1 MAESVNGADDGS
13 DEGAAEGTGR
23 VFGIDLGTTY
33 SAIAYIDET
42 GRPTVCRNDNNSEI
56 TPSVVQF
63 ETPTNVVV
71 GESAKQ
77 SAFIDADSVVSLIKR
92 QMGEDREY
100 EFHGEVHTPES
111 ISALILRRL
120 AADAARYTN
129 GPVERVVISVPAYFG
144 ARQKEATNKAGLI
157 AGLDVVGILPEPV
170 AAAVYYDLIRGG
182 ADKTVLVY
190 DLGGGTFDTTVIRVG
205 PSEITVVCTDGDT
218 NLGGADWDARLRDHL
233 LVAFVT
239 KAAPTE
245 SPDDDPEFLQEV
257 ANKAEEVKKQLSQ
270 QESRPVQLRFAGAA
284 ARIEITRAEFEMM
297 TADLLDR
304 TIEIVRRTLDTL
316 EQRSPGATIDE
327 VLLVGGA
334 TRMPMVAA
342 RLAKEYGWEPRL
354 HDPELAVAKGAAIF
368 ALSRVV
374 YKMQQEAKEG
384 AGSAAEAEREAAKIV
399 TEVARQYGMS
409 EQMVRQLSGKKTQ
422 SVLPKAFGVRM
433 QDSTNPD
440 RDFVKHLAFANDPLP
455 TGDRTF
461 TAQTI
466 RHDQTE
472 VLIELYEQAGTVLS
486 EELAANN
493 PINDGSGR
501 ITGIP
506 PQPAGQFAKIDIVM
520 SIDEDGLLEL
530 RATERSTGNALV
542 IKVAVGLSMERLGL
556 AIDAVSK
563 ISVSS

>member
-1 MAESVNGADDGS
+1 MAAPVNGSAD
-13 DEGAAEGTGR
+13 GTGR

-120 AADAARYTN
+120 ATDAAHYTN
-129 GPVERVVISVPAYFG
+129 GPVERVVITVPAYFG
-144 ARQKEATNKAGLI
+144 ARQKEATHKAGLI

-170 AAAVYYDLIRGG
+170 AAAVHYDLTRDGT
-182 ADKTVLVY
+182 DKTVLVY
-190 DLGGGTFDTTVIRVG
+190 DLGGGTFDTSVIRVG
-205 PSEITVVCTDGDT
+205 ASEITVVCTDGDT
-218 NLGGADWDARLRDHL
+218 NLGGADWDARLRDEL
-233 LVAFVT
+233 LQAFVAE
-239 KAAPTE
+239 AAPAQVDPTQ
-245 SPDDDPEFLQEV
+245 SPEDDPEFLQEV
-257 ANKAEEVKKQLSQ
+257 ANKAEELKKHLSR

-284 ARIEITRAEFEMM
+284 ARIEVTRTEFETM
-297 TADLLDR
+297 TEDLLDR
-304 TIEIVRRTLDTL
+304 TIEIVRRTLDAL
-316 EQRSPGATIDE
+316 EQRSPAATIDE
-327 VLLVGGA
+327 VLLVGGS
-334 TRMPMVAA
+334 TRMPMVAT
-342 RLAKEYGWEPRL
+342 RLAKEFGWEPKL

-374 YKMQQEAKEG
+374 YRMQQEAKQ
-384 AGSAAEAEREAAKIV
+384 SADSADAAEREAAKVV

-409 EQMVRQLSGKKTQ
+409 EQMVEQLSGKKTQ
-422 SVLPKAFGVRM
+422 SVLPKAFGVRL
-433 QDSTNPD
+433 TD
-440 RDFVKHLAFANDPLP
+440 RETHRDYVKHLAFANDPLP
-455 TGDRTF
+455 TGDRMLT
-461 TAQTI
+461 TEAI
-466 RHDQTE
+466 RHDQTT
-472 VLIELYEQAGTVLS
+472 VLFELYEQAGTVVS
-486 EELAANN
+486 EELSANS
-493 PINDGSGR
+493 PLDDGSGR

-506 PQPAGQFAKIDIVM
+506 PQPVGEYAKVDVVM
-520 SIDEDGLLEL
+520 SIDSDGLLRL
-530 RATERSTGNALV
+530 HATERSTGNDLV
-542 IKVAVGLSMERLGL
+542 IKVAIGLSGERLGL

-563 ISVSS
+563 ISISS

>member
-1 MAESVNGADDGS
+1 MAEGA
-13 DEGAAEGTGR
+13 EGAGR

-42 GRPTVCRNDNNSEI
+42 GRPTVCRNDTNAEI

-71 GESAKQ
+71 GEAAKQ

-100 EFHGEVHTPES
+100 EFHGQVHTPES

-120 AADAARYTN
+120 ATDAANYTN
-129 GPVERVVISVPAYFG
+129 GPVERVVITVPAYFG
-144 ARQKEATNKAGLI
+144 TRQKEATNKAGLI

-170 AAAVYYDLIRGG
+170 AAAVHYDLTRGD

-205 PSEITVVCTDGDT
+205 ASEITVVCTDGDT

-233 LVAFVT
+233 LERFVAE
-239 KAAPTE
+239 A
-245 SPDDDPEFLQEV
+245 SPVEPPEDDAEFLQEI
-257 ANKAEEVKKQLSQ
+257 ANKAEEVKKQLSL
-270 QESRPVQLRFAGAA
+270 QESRPVQVRFAGAA
-284 ARIEITRAEFEMM
+284 ARIEVTRTDFDMM

-316 EQRSPGATIDE
+316 QERSPGTTIDE

-342 RLAKEYGWEPRL
+342 RLAKEFGWDPKL

-374 YKMQQEAKEG
+374 YTMQQEAKES
-384 AGSAAEAEREAAKIV
+384 AGNAAEAERAAAQVV
-399 TEVARQYGMS
+399 TDVARQYGMS
-409 EQMVRQLSGKKTQ
+409 EQMVKRLSDKKTQ
-422 SVLPKAFGVRM
+422 NVLPKAFGVRL
-433 QDSTNPD
+433 QDYHNPD
-440 RDFVKHLAFANDPLP
+440 RLYVQHLAFANDPLP
-455 TGDRTF
+455 TGDRTLDV
-461 TAQTI
+461 QTV
-466 RHDQTE
+466 HHAQTE
-472 VLIELYEQAGTVLS
+472 VLIALYEQAGTVVS
-486 EELAANN
+486 EELSANN
-493 PINDGSGR
+493 PLINGSGR

-506 PQPAGQFAKIDIVM
+506 PQPVGQFAKIDIVM
-520 SIDEDGLLEL
+520 SINEDGLLQL
-530 RATERSTGNALV
+530 RATERSTGHDLV
-542 IKVAVGLSMERLGL
+542 IKVNIGLSAEQLGQ

>member
-1 MAESVNGADDGS
+1 MADGAD
-13 DEGAAEGTGR
+13 GAGR

-42 GRPTVCRNDNNSEI
+42 GRPTVCRNDNNAET

-92 QMGEDREY
+92 QMGESREY

-120 AADAARYTN
+120 ATDAAHYTN
-129 GPVERVVISVPAYFG
+129 GPVEQVVITVPAYFG

-170 AAAVYYDLIRGG
+170 AAAVHYDLTRGG
-182 ADKTVLVY
+182 TDKTVLVY

-205 PSEITVVCTDGDT
+205 ESEITVVCTDGDT

-233 LVAFVT
+233 LERFVAQSS
-239 KAAPTE
+239 PTE
-245 SPDDDPEFLQEV
+245 SPEDDAEFLQEV
-257 ANKAEEVKKQLSQ
+257 ANKAEEVKKQLSL

-284 ARIEITRAEFEMM
+284 ARIEVTRAEFETM

-304 TIEIVRRTLDTL
+304 TIEIVRRMLDTL
-316 EQRSPGATIDE
+316 QERSPGATIDE

-342 RLAKEYGWEPRL
+342 RLVKEFGWDPKL

-374 YKMQQEAKEG
+374 YTMQQEAKENT
-384 AGSAAEAEREAAKIV
+384 GSDAEAERAAAKVV

-409 EQMVRQLSGKKTQ
+409 EQMVQQLSDKKTQ
-422 SVLPKAFGVRM
+422 GVLPKAFGVRL
-433 QDSTNPD
+433 QEYDNPD
-440 RDFVKHLAFANDPLP
+440 RLYVQHLAFANDPLP
-455 TGDRTF
+455 TGERTL
-461 TAQTI
+461 TVQTVHH
-466 RHDQTE
+466 RQSE
-472 VLIELYEQAGTVLS
+472 VLIALYEQAGTVVS
-486 EELAANN
+486 EELSANN
-493 PINDGSGR
+493 PLNDGSGR

-506 PQPAGQFAKIDIVM
+506 PQPVGQFAKIDVVM
-520 SIDEDGLLEL
+520 SIDEDGLLQL
-530 RATERSTGNALV
+530 RATERSTGNDLV
-542 IKVAVGLSMERLGL
+542 IKVAIGLSTEQLGQ

>member
-1 MAESVNGADDGS
+1 M
-13 DEGAAEGTGR
+13 AEGTGR

-120 AADAARYTN
+120 AADAAQYTN
-129 GPVERVVISVPAYFG
+129 GPVEQVVISVPAYFG

-170 AAAVYYDLIRGG
+170 AAAVHYDLTRD
-182 ADKTVLVY
+182 ATDKTVLVY

-233 LVAFVT
+233 LQAFVT
-239 KAAPTE
+239 QAAPAE
-245 SPDDDPEFLQEV
+245 SPEDDAEFLQEV
-257 ANKAEEVKKQLSQ
+257 ANKAEELKKHLSA

-284 ARIEITRAEFEMM
+284 ARIDITRAEFETM

-304 TIEIVRRTLDTL
+304 TVEIVRRTLDTL
-316 EQRSPGATIDE
+316 AQRAPGATIDD
-327 VLLVGGA
+327 VLLVGGS

-342 RLAKEYGWEPRL
+342 RLAGEFGWEPKL

-374 YKMQQEAKEG
+374 YRMQQEAMES
-384 AGSAAEAEREAAKIV
+384 AGSDAEAQREAAKVV

-409 EQMVRQLSGKKTQ
+409 EQMVSQLSGKKTQ
-422 SVLPKAFGVRM
+422 SVLPKAFGVRLLES
-433 QDSTNPD
+433 DNPA
-440 RDFVKHLAFANDPLP
+440 REYVKHLAFANDPLP
-455 TGDRTF
+455 TGERTF
-461 TAQTI
+461 VAKTI

-493 PINDGSGR
+493 PITEGSGL
-501 ITGIP
+501 ITGVP
-506 PQPAGQFAKIDIVM
+506 RQPVGQFASIDIVM
-520 SIDEDGLLEL
+520 SIDEDGLLQL
-530 RATERSTGNALV
+530 RATERSTGNDLV
-542 IKVAVGLSMERLGL
+542 IKVAVGLSAERLGI

-563 ISVSS
+563 ISISS

>member
-1 MAESVNGADDGS
+1 MADSANGAS
-13 DEGAAEGTGR
+13 R

-42 GRPTVCRNDNNSEI
+42 GRPTVCRNDNNAEI

-120 AADAARYTN
+120 ATDAANYTS
-129 GPVERVVISVPAYFG
+129 GPVDQVVISVPAYFG

-170 AAAVYYDLIRGG
+170 AAAVHYDLTKGG

-190 DLGGGTFDTTVIRVG
+190 DLGGGTFDTTVIHVG
-205 PSEITVVCTDGDT
+205 ASEITVVCTDGDT

-233 LVAFVT
+233 LERFVDQ
-239 KAAPTE
+239 AAPPE
-245 SPDDDPEFLQEV
+245 APEEDAEFLQEV
-257 ANKAEEVKKQLSQ
+257 ANKAEEVKKQLSV

-284 ARIEITRAEFEMM
+284 ARIEVTRAEFETM

-304 TIEIVRRTLDTL
+304 TIEIVRRTLDAL

-327 VLLVGGA
+327 VLLVGGS
-334 TRMPMVAA
+334 TRMPMVSA
-342 RLAKEYGWEPRL
+342 RLVKEFGWDPKL

-374 YKMQQEAKEG
+374 YRMQQEAKES
-384 AGSAAEAEREAAKIV
+384 AGSDAEAQRAAAKVI
-399 TEVARQYGMS
+399 TDVAHQYGLA
-409 EQMVRQLSGKKTQ
+409 EATVQQLSAKKTR
-422 SVLPKAFGVRM
+422 SVLPKAFGVGM
-433 QDSTNPD
+433 HDPD
-440 RDFVKHLAFANDPLP
+440 TGRDWVKHLAFANDPLP
-455 TGDRTF
+455 TGDRTV
-461 TAQTI
+461 AAKTI
-466 RHDQTE
+466 RHDQTA
-472 VLIELYEQAGTVLS
+472 VLIQLYEQAGTVVS
-486 EELAANN
+486 EERSANN
-493 PINDGSGR
+493 PIDDGRGT

-506 PQPAGQFAKIDIVM
+506 PQPVGQFASLDIVM
-520 SIDEDGLLEL
+520 SIDEDGLLQL
-530 RATERSTGNALV
+530 RATERSTGNDV
-542 IKVAVGLSMERLGL
+542 FIKVTVGLSTEQLED
-556 AIDAVSK
+556 AISAVSK
-563 ISVSS
+563 ISISS

>member
-1 MAESVNGADDGS
+1 MAAPVNGPVDGS
-13 DEGAAEGTGR
+13 ANGTGR

-120 AADAARYTN
+120 ATDAAHYTN
-129 GPVERVVISVPAYFG
+129 SPVERVVITVPAYFG

-170 AAAVYYDLIRGG
+170 AAAVHYDLTRDRT
-182 ADKTVLVY
+182 DKTVLVY
-190 DLGGGTFDTTVIRVG
+190 DLGGGTFDTSVIRVG
-205 PSEITVVCTDGDT
+205 ASEITVVCTDGDT

-233 LVAFVT
+233 LAAFVAE
-239 KAAPTE
+239 AAPAE
-245 SPDDDPEFLQEV
+245 SPDDDPKFLQEV
-257 ANKAEEVKKQLSQ
+257 ANKAEELKKHLSH

-284 ARIEITRAEFEMM
+284 ARTEVTRAEFETM
-297 TADLLDR
+297 TEDLLDR
-304 TIEIVRRTLDTL
+304 TIEIVRRTLDAL
-316 EQRSPGATIDE
+316 EQRSPAATIDE
-327 VLLVGGA
+327 VLLVGGS
-334 TRMPMVAA
+334 TRMPMVAT
-342 RLAKEYGWEPRL
+342 RLAKEFGWEPKL
-354 HDPELAVAKGAAIF
+354 HDPELAVAKGAAVF

-374 YKMQQEAKEG
+374 YRMQQEAKQS
-384 AGSAAEAEREAAKIV
+384 AGSTDAAEREAAKVV

-409 EQMVRQLSGKKTQ
+409 EQMVEQLSGKKTQ
-422 SVLPKAFGVRM
+422 SVLPKAFGVRL
-433 QDSTNPD
+433 TD
-440 RDFVKHLAFANDPLP
+440 RETHRDYVKHLAFANDPLP
-455 TGDRTF
+455 TGDRLLATE
-461 TAQTI
+461 TI
-466 RHDQTE
+466 RHDQTT
-472 VLIELYEQAGTVLS
+472 VLFELYEHAGTVVS
-486 EELAANN
+486 EELPANS
-493 PINDGSGR
+493 PLDDGSGR

-506 PQPAGQFAKIDIVM
+506 PQPVGEYAKVDVVM
-520 SIDEDGLLEL
+520 SIHEDGLLRL
-530 RATERSTGNALV
+530 HATEWALPHLSDPVGGVGSRLRSG
-542 IKVAVGLSMERLGL
+542 EP
-556 AIDAVSK
+556 
-563 ISVSS
+563 

>member
-1 MAESVNGADDGS
+1 MADGANGA
-13 DEGAAEGTGR
+13 GR

-42 GRPTVCRNDNNSEI
+42 GRPTVCRNDTNAEI

-120 AADAARYTN
+120 ATDAAHYTN
-129 GPVERVVISVPAYFG
+129 APVERAVITVPAYFG

-170 AAAVYYDLIRGG
+170 AAAVHYDLTRGG
-182 ADKTVLVY
+182 VDKTVLVY

-205 PSEITVVCTDGDT
+205 ASEITVVCTDGDT

-233 LVAFVT
+233 LERFVAE
-239 KAAPTE
+239 ASPAE
-245 SPDDDPEFLQEV
+245 SPDDDAEFLQEV
-257 ANKAEEVKKQLSQ
+257 ANKAEEVKKQLSL

-284 ARIEITRAEFEMM
+284 ARIEVTRAEFDMM
-297 TADLLDR
+297 TVDLLDR
-304 TIEIVRRTLDTL
+304 TIEIVRRMLDTL
-316 EQRSPGATIDE
+316 QERSPGATIDE
-327 VLLVGGA
+327 VLLVGGS

-342 RLAKEYGWEPRL
+342 RLAKEFGWDPRL

-374 YKMQQEAKEG
+374 YTMQQEAKES
-384 AGSAAEAEREAAKIV
+384 AGSDAEAERAAAKVV
-399 TEVARQYGMS
+399 TEVAHQYGMS
-409 EQMVRQLSGKKTQ
+409 ELMVKQLSEKKTQ
-422 SVLPKAFGVRM
+422 GVLPKAFGVRL
-433 QDSTNPD
+433 QDFNNPD
-440 RDFVKHLAFANDPLP
+440 RHYIRHLAFVNDPLP
-455 TGDRTF
+455 TGDRTLAVQAVHH
-461 TAQTI
+461 TQSV
-466 RHDQTE
+466 
-472 VLIELYEQAGTVLS
+472 VLIELYEQAGTVVS
-486 EELAANN
+486 EELSANN
-493 PINDGSGR
+493 PLTNGSGR

-506 PQPAGQFAKIDIVM
+506 PQPFGKLAKVDIVM
-520 SIDEDGLLEL
+520 SIDEDGLLQL
-530 RATERSTGNALV
+530 RATERSTGNDLV
-542 IKVAVGLSMERLGL
+542 IKVTVGLSTEQLGQ

>member
-1 MAESVNGADDGS
+1 MADSADGA
-13 DEGAAEGTGR
+13 GR

-42 GRPTVCRNDNNSEI
+42 GRPTVCRNDNNAEI
-56 TPSVVQF
+56 MPSVVQF

-77 SAFIDADSVVSLIKR
+77 SAFIDAGSVVSLIKR

-120 AADAARYTN
+120 AADAASYTN
-129 GPVERVVISVPAYFG
+129 GPVEQVVISVPAYFG
-144 ARQKEATNKAGLI
+144 ARQKEATKKAGLI

-170 AAAVYYDLIRGG
+170 AAAVHYDLTSGG
-182 ADKTVLVY
+182 AEKTVLVY

-205 PSEITVVCTDGDT
+205 ASEITVVCTDGDT

-233 LVAFVT
+233 LVSFVAQ
-239 KAAPTE
+239 AAPAE
-245 SPDDDPEFLQEV
+245 SPQDDAEFLQEV
-257 ANKAEEVKKQLSQ
+257 ANKAEEVKKQLSL

-284 ARIEITRAEFEMM
+284 ARIEVTRTEFETM

-304 TIEIVRRTLDTL
+304 TVEIVRRTLDTL
-316 EQRSPGATIDE
+316 TERAPDATIDE
-327 VLLVGGA
+327 VLLVGGS

-342 RLAKEYGWEPRL
+342 RLAKEFGWDPKL
-354 HDPELAVAKGAAIF
+354 HEPELAVAKGAAIF
-368 ALSRVV
+368 GLSRVV
-374 YKMQQEAKEG
+374 YQMQQEAKEK
-384 AGSAAEAEREAAKIV
+384 AGSAAEAQREAAKVV
-399 TEVARQYGMS
+399 TDVARQYGMS
-409 EQMVRQLSGKKTQ
+409 EETVKQLTDKKTQ
-422 SVLPKAFGVRM
+422 SVLPKAFGVRLE
-433 QDSTNPD
+433 DTDHPG
-440 RDFVKHLAFANDPLP
+440 RDYIKHLAFANDPLP

-461 TAQTI
+461 TAYTVRHTQT
-466 RHDQTE
+466 T
-472 VLIELYEQAGTVLS
+472 VLIELYEQAGTVVS
-486 EELAANN
+486 EELSANN
-493 PINDGSGR
+493 PLDDGSGK

-506 PQPAGQFAKIDIVM
+506 PQPVGGSAKIDIVM
-520 SIDEDGLLEL
+520 SIDEDGLLQL
-530 RATERSTGNALV
+530 RATERSTGNDLV
-542 IKVAVGLSMERLGL
+542 IKVAVGLSAEQLGL

>member
-1 MAESVNGADDGS
+1 MAAPVNGPVDGS
-13 DEGAAEGTGR
+13 ANGTGR

-120 AADAARYTN
+120 ATDAAHYTN
-129 GPVERVVISVPAYFG
+129 SPVERVVITVPAYFG

-157 AGLDVVGILPEPV
+157 TGLDVVGILPEPV
-170 AAAVYYDLIRGG
+170 AAAVHYDLTRDRT
-182 ADKTVLVY
+182 DKTVLVY
-190 DLGGGTFDTTVIRVG
+190 DLGGGTFDTSVIRVG
-205 PSEITVVCTDGDT
+205 ASEITVVCTDGDT

-233 LVAFVT
+233 LAAFVAE
-239 KAAPTE
+239 AAPAE

-257 ANKAEEVKKQLSQ
+257 ANKAEELKKHLSH

-284 ARIEITRAEFEMM
+284 ARTEVTRAEFETM
-297 TADLLDR
+297 TEDLLDR
-304 TIEIVRRTLDTL
+304 TIEIVRRTLDAL
-316 EQRSPGATIDE
+316 EQRSPAATIDE
-327 VLLVGGA
+327 VLLVGGS
-334 TRMPMVAA
+334 TRMPMVAT
-342 RLAKEYGWEPRL
+342 RLAKEFGWEPKL
-354 HDPELAVAKGAAIF
+354 HDPELAVAKGAAVF

-374 YKMQQEAKEG
+374 YRMQQEAKQS
-384 AGSAAEAEREAAKIV
+384 AGSTDAAEREAAKVV

-409 EQMVRQLSGKKTQ
+409 EQMVEQLSGKKTQ
-422 SVLPKAFGVRM
+422 SVLPKAFGVRL
-433 QDSTNPD
+433 TD
-440 RDFVKHLAFANDPLP
+440 RETHRDYVKHLAFANDPLP
-455 TGDRTF
+455 TGDRLLT
-461 TAQTI
+461 TETI
-466 RHDQTE
+466 RHDQTT
-472 VLIELYEQAGTVLS
+472 VLFELYEHAGTVVS
-486 EELAANN
+486 EELPANS
-493 PINDGSGR
+493 PLDDGSGR

-506 PQPAGQFAKIDIVM
+506 PQPVGEYAKVDVVM
-520 SIDEDGLLEL
+520 SIHEDGLLRL
-530 RATERSTGNALV
+530 HATEWALPHLSDPVGGVGSRLRSG
-542 IKVAVGLSMERLGL
+542 EP
-556 AIDAVSK
+556 
-563 ISVSS
+563 

>member
-1 MAESVNGADDGS
+1 MADGANGA
-13 DEGAAEGTGR
+13 GR

-42 GRPTVCRNDNNSEI
+42 GRPTVCRNDTNAEI

-120 AADAARYTN
+120 ATDAAHYTN
-129 GPVERVVISVPAYFG
+129 GPVERAVITVPAYFG
-144 ARQKEATNKAGLI
+144 ARQKEATSKAGLI

-170 AAAVYYDLIRGG
+170 AAAVHYDLARGG
-182 ADKTVLVY
+182 VDKTVLVY

-205 PSEITVVCTDGDT
+205 ASEITVVCTDGDT

-233 LVAFVT
+233 LERFVAE
-239 KAAPTE
+239 ASPAE
-245 SPDDDPEFLQEV
+245 SPDDDAEFLQEV
-257 ANKAEEVKKQLSQ
+257 ANKAEEVKKQLSL

-284 ARIEITRAEFEMM
+284 ARIEVTRAEFEMM
-297 TADLLDR
+297 TVDLLDR
-304 TIEIVRRTLDTL
+304 TIEIVRRMLDTL
-316 EQRSPGATIDE
+316 QERSPGATIDE
-327 VLLVGGA
+327 VLLVGGS

-342 RLAKEYGWEPRL
+342 RLAKEFGWDPRL

-374 YKMQQEAKEG
+374 YTMQQEAKES
-384 AGSAAEAEREAAKIV
+384 AGSDAEAERAAAKVV
-399 TEVARQYGMS
+399 TEVAHQYGMS
-409 EQMVRQLSGKKTQ
+409 ELMVKQLSDKKTQ
-422 SVLPKAFGVRM
+422 SVLPKAFGVKL
-433 QDSTNPD
+433 QDFDNPD
-440 RDFVKHLAFANDPLP
+440 RHYIRHLAFANDPLP
-455 TGDRTF
+455 TGDRTLAVQAVHH
-461 TAQTI
+461 TQSV
-466 RHDQTE
+466 
-472 VLIELYEQAGTVLS
+472 VLIELYEQAGTVVS
-486 EELAANN
+486 EELSANN
-493 PINDGSGR
+493 PLTNGSGR

-506 PQPAGQFAKIDIVM
+506 PQPFGKLAKVNIVM
-520 SIDEDGLLEL
+520 SIDGDGLLQL
-530 RATERSTGNALV
+530 RATERSTGNDLI
-542 IKVAVGLSMERLGL
+542 IKVTVGLSTEQLGQ

>member
-1 MAESVNGADDGS
+1 MADGAD
-13 DEGAAEGTGR
+13 GAGR

-42 GRPTVCRNDNNSEI
+42 GRPTVCRNDNNAET

-92 QMGEDREY
+92 QMGESREY

-120 AADAARYTN
+120 ATDAAHYTN
-129 GPVERVVISVPAYFG
+129 GPVEQVVITVPAYFG

-170 AAAVYYDLIRGG
+170 AAAVHYDLTRGG
-182 ADKTVLVY
+182 TDKTVLVY

-205 PSEITVVCTDGDT
+205 ESEITVVCTDGDT

-233 LVAFVT
+233 LERFVAE
-239 KAAPTE
+239 ASPAE
-245 SPDDDPEFLQEV
+245 SPEDDAEFLQEV
-257 ANKAEEVKKQLSQ
+257 ANKAEEVKKQLSL

-284 ARIEITRAEFEMM
+284 ARIEVTRAEFETM

-304 TIEIVRRTLDTL
+304 TIEIVRRMLDTL
-316 EQRSPGATIDE
+316 QERSPGATIDE

-342 RLAKEYGWEPRL
+342 RLVKEFGWDPKL

-374 YKMQQEAKEG
+374 YTMQQEAKES
-384 AGSAAEAEREAAKIV
+384 AGSDAEAERAAAKVV

-409 EQMVRQLSGKKTQ
+409 EQMVQQLSDKKTQ
-422 SVLPKAFGVRM
+422 GVLPKAFGVRL
-433 QDSTNPD
+433 QEYNNPD
-440 RDFVKHLAFANDPLP
+440 RLYVQHLAFANDPLP
-455 TGDRTF
+455 TGERTL
-461 TAQTI
+461 TVQTVHH
-466 RHDQTE
+466 RQTE
-472 VLIELYEQAGTVLS
+472 VLIALYEQAGTVVS
-486 EELAANN
+486 EELSANN
-493 PINDGSGR
+493 PLHDGSGQ

-506 PQPAGQFAKIDIVM
+506 PQPFGQFAKIDVVM
-520 SIDEDGLLEL
+520 SIDEDGLLQL
-530 RATERSTGNALV
+530 RATERSTGNDLV
-542 IKVAVGLSMERLGL
+542 IKVAIGLSTEQLGQ

>member
-1 MAESVNGADDGS
+1 MADD
-13 DEGAAEGTGR
+13 ANGTGR

-42 GRPTVCRNDNNSEI
+42 GRPTVCRNDNNAEI

-63 ETPTNVVV
+63 ETATNVVV

-77 SAFIDADSVVSLIKR
+77 SAFIDSDSVVSLIKR

-120 AADAARYTN
+120 ATDAANYTR
-129 GPVERVVISVPAYFG
+129 GSVEQIVITVPAYFG

-170 AAAVYYDLIRGG
+170 AAAVHYDLTRGG
-182 ADKTVLVY
+182 VDKSVLVY
-190 DLGGGTFDTTVIRVG
+190 DLGGGTFDTTVIRV
-205 PSEITVVCTDGDT
+205 SASDITVVCTDGDT

-233 LVAFVT
+233 LERFVAQ
-239 KAAPTE
+239 ASPAE
-245 SPDDDPEFLQEV
+245 SPDEDAEFLQEV
-257 ANKAEEVKKQLSQ
+257 ANKAEEVKRHLSV

-284 ARIEITRAEFEMM
+284 ARIDVTRAEFETM

-316 EQRSPGATIDE
+316 QARAPGTMIDE
-327 VLLVGGA
+327 VLLVGGS
-334 TRMPMVAA
+334 TRMPMVAE
-342 RLAKEYGWEPRL
+342 RLVKEFGWDPKL

-374 YKMQQEAKEG
+374 YKMQQEAKDS
-384 AGSAAEAEREAAKIV
+384 AGSDAEGEREAAKVV
-399 TEVARQYGMS
+399 TDVARQYGMS
-409 EQMVRQLSGKKTQ
+409 EQMVKQLSGKKTQ
-422 SVLPKAFGVRM
+422 GVLSKAFGVRL
-433 QDSTNPD
+433 QDSHNPD
-440 RDFVKHLAFANDPLP
+440 RLYVEHLAFANDPLP
-455 TGDRTF
+455 TGDRTLIV
-461 TAQTI
+461 QTV
-466 RHDQTE
+466 HHTQTE
-472 VLIELYEQAGTVLS
+472 VLIALYEQAGAVVS
-486 EELAANN
+486 EELSANN
-493 PINDGSGR
+493 PLNDGSGR

-506 PQPAGQFAKIDIVM
+506 PQPVGQFATIDIVM
-520 SIDEDGLLEL
+520 SIDEDGLLHL
-530 RATERSTGNALV
+530 RATERSTGNDLV
-542 IKVAVGLSMERLGL
+542 IKVAVGLSAEQLGH

>member
-1 MAESVNGADDGS
+1 MADGAS
-13 DEGAAEGTGR
+13 R

-42 GRPTVCRNDNNSEI
+42 GRPTVCRNDNNAEI

-100 EFHGEVHTPES
+100 EFHGEVQTPES

-120 AADAARYTN
+120 TTDAANYTS
-129 GPVERVVISVPAYFG
+129 GPVDQVVISVPAYFG

-170 AAAVYYDLIRGG
+170 AAAVHYDLTKGG
-182 ADKTVLVY
+182 TDKTVLVY
-190 DLGGGTFDTTVIRVG
+190 DLGGGTFDTTVIQVG
-205 PSEITVVCTDGDT
+205 ASEITVVCTDGDT

-233 LVAFVT
+233 LERFVAQAT
-239 KAAPTE
+239 PAE
-245 SPDDDPEFLQEV
+245 SPEEDAEFLQEI
-257 ANKAEEVKKQLSQ
+257 ANKAEEVKKQLSV

-284 ARIEITRAEFEMM
+284 ARIEVSRAEFETM

-304 TIEIVRRTLDTL
+304 TIEIVQRTLDTL
-316 EQRSPGATIDE
+316 AQRSPGATIDE
-327 VLLVGGA
+327 VLLVGGS
-334 TRMPMVAA
+334 TRMPMVSA
-342 RLAKEYGWEPRL
+342 RLAKEFGWNPKL

-374 YKMQQEAKEG
+374 YRMQQEARQS
-384 AGSAAEAEREAAKIV
+384 AGSDAQAQREAAKVV
-399 TEVARQYGMS
+399 TEVARQYGLS
-409 EQMVRQLSGKKTQ
+409 EETVKQLSAKKTRG
-422 SVLPKAFGVRM
+422 VLPKAFGVGL
-433 QDSTNPD
+433 QDRNSG
-440 RDFVKHLAFANDPLP
+440 REYVKHLAFANDPLP
-455 TGDRTF
+455 TGDRTLPAE
-461 TAQTI
+461 TV

-472 VLIELYEQAGTVLS
+472 VLIQLYEQAGTVVS
-486 EELAANN
+486 EELSANN
-493 PINDGSGR
+493 PLDDGSGC

-506 PQPAGQFAKIDIVM
+506 PQPVGEFAKIDTVM
-520 SIDEDGLLEL
+520 SIDEDGLLQL
-530 RATERSTGNALV
+530 RATERSTGNELV
-542 IKVAVGLSMERLGL
+542 IKVTVGLSTEQLGL
-556 AIDAVSK
+556 AIDTVSK

>member
-1 MAESVNGADDGS
+1 MAEGA
-13 DEGAAEGTGR
+13 GR

-42 GRPTVCRNDNNSEI
+42 GRPTVCRNDTNSEI

-120 AADAARYTN
+120 AADAAHYTG

-170 AAAVYYDLIRGG
+170 AAAVHYDLTRD
-182 ADKTVLVY
+182 ATDKTVLVY
-190 DLGGGTFDTTVIRVG
+190 DLGGGTFDTSVIRVG

-233 LVAFVT
+233 LCSFVVQ
-239 KAAPTE
+239 AAPAE
-245 SPDDDPEFLQEV
+245 SPEDDAEFLQEV
-257 ANKAEEVKKQLSQ
+257 ANKAEELKKHLSA

-284 ARIEITRAEFEMM
+284 ARIEVTRAEFETM

-304 TIEIVRRTLDTL
+304 TVEIVRRTLDTL
-316 EQRSPGATIDE
+316 AQRAPGATIDE
-327 VLLVGGA
+327 VLLVGGS

-342 RLAKEYGWEPRL
+342 RLAEEFGWTPKL

-374 YKMQQEAKEG
+374 YRMQQEAMES
-384 AGSAAEAEREAAKIV
+384 AGSDAEAQREAAKVV

-409 EQMVRQLSGKKTQ
+409 EQLVSQLSGKKTQ
-422 SVLPKAFGVRM
+422 SVLPKAFGVRLV
-433 QDSTNPD
+433 DTDNPA
-440 RDFVKHLAFANDPLP
+440 REYVKHLAFANDPLP
-455 TGDRTF
+455 TGERTF
-461 TAQTI
+461 VAKTI

-493 PINDGSGR
+493 PITEGSGL
-501 ITGIP
+501 ITGVP
-506 PQPAGQFAKIDIVM
+506 RQPVGQFASIDIVM
-520 SIDEDGLLEL
+520 SIDSDGLLAL
-530 RATERSTGNALV
+530 RATERSTGNDLV
-542 IKVAVGLSMERLGL
+542 IKVAVGLSAERLGI

-563 ISVSS
+563 ISISS

>member
-1 MAESVNGADDGS
+1 MADGANGA
-13 DEGAAEGTGR
+13 GR

-42 GRPTVCRNDNNSEI
+42 GRPTVCRNDTNAEI

-71 GESAKQ
+71 GEAAKQ

-120 AADAARYTN
+120 ATDAAHYTN
-129 GPVERVVISVPAYFG
+129 GPVERVVITVPAYFG

-170 AAAVYYDLIRGG
+170 AAAVHYDLTRGG

-205 PSEITVVCTDGDT
+205 ASEITVVCTDGDT

-233 LVAFVT
+233 LERFVAE
-239 KAAPTE
+239 ASPAEP
-245 SPDDDPEFLQEV
+245 PDDDAEFLQEV
-257 ANKAEEVKKQLSQ
+257 ANKAEEVKKQLSL

-284 ARIEITRAEFEMM
+284 ARIEVTRAEFEMM
-297 TADLLDR
+297 TVDLLDR
-304 TIEIVRRTLDTL
+304 TIEIVRRMLDTL
-316 EQRSPGATIDE
+316 QERAPGATIDE
-327 VLLVGGA
+327 VLLVGGS

-342 RLAKEYGWEPRL
+342 RLVKEFGWDPRL

-374 YKMQQEAKEG
+374 YTMQQEAKES
-384 AGSAAEAEREAAKIV
+384 AGSDAEAERAAAKVV
-399 TEVARQYGMS
+399 TEVAHQYGMS
-409 EQMVRQLSGKKTQ
+409 ELMVKQLSDKKTQ
-422 SVLPKAFGVRM
+422 GVLPKAFGVKL
-433 QDSTNPD
+433 QDFENPD
-440 RDFVKHLAFANDPLP
+440 RFYVRHLAFANDPLP
-455 TGDRTF
+455 TGDRTLAVQAVHH
-461 TAQTI
+461 TQ
-466 RHDQTE
+466 RV
-472 VLIELYEQAGTVLS
+472 VLIELYEQAGTVVS
-486 EELAANN
+486 EELSANN
-493 PINDGSGR
+493 PLTNGSGR

-506 PQPAGQFAKIDIVM
+506 PQPFGKLAKVDIVM
-520 SIDEDGLLEL
+520 SIDEDGLLQL
-530 RATERSTGNALV
+530 RATERSTGNDLV
-542 IKVAVGLSMERLGL
+542 IKVTVGLSTEQLGH
-556 AIDAVSK
+556 AIDAISK

>member
-1 MAESVNGADDGS
+1 MAERADGAGRVH
-13 DEGAAEGTGR
+13 GAGR

-42 GRPTVCRNDNNSEI
+42 GRPTVCRNDNNTET

-92 QMGEDREY
+92 QMGEGREY

-120 AADAARYTN
+120 ATDAAHYTN
-129 GPVERVVISVPAYFG
+129 GPVEQVVITVPAYFG

-170 AAAVYYDLIRGG
+170 AAAVHYDITRDPTRGG
-182 ADKTVLVY
+182 TDKTVLVY

-205 PSEITVVCTDGDT
+205 ASEITVVCTDGDT

-233 LVAFVT
+233 LERFVAE
-239 KAAPTE
+239 ASPAE
-245 SPDDDPEFLQEV
+245 SPEDDAEFLQEV
-257 ANKAEEVKKQLSQ
+257 ANKAEEVKKQLSL

-284 ARIEITRAEFEMM
+284 ARIEVTRAEFETM

-304 TIEIVRRTLDTL
+304 TIEIVRRMLDTL
-316 EQRSPGATIDE
+316 QERSPGATIDE

-342 RLAKEYGWEPRL
+342 RLVKEFGWDPKL

-374 YKMQQEAKEG
+374 YTMQQEAKES
-384 AGSAAEAEREAAKIV
+384 AGSDAEAERAAAKVV

-409 EQMVRQLSGKKTQ
+409 EQMVKQLSDKKTQ
-422 SVLPKAFGVRM
+422 GVLPKAFGVKL
-433 QDSTNPD
+433 QDLDNPD
-440 RDFVKHLAFANDPLP
+440 RCFVRHLAFANDPLP
-455 TGDRTF
+455 TGDRTLAAH
-461 TAQTI
+461 TVHH
-466 RHDQTE
+466 RQTE
-472 VLIELYEQAGTVLS
+472 VLIALYEQAGTVVS
-486 EELAANN
+486 EELSANN
-493 PINDGSGR
+493 PLTNGSGL

-506 PQPAGQFAKIDIVM
+506 PQPVGQFAKIDVVM
-520 SIDEDGLLEL
+520 SIDEDGLLQL
-530 RATERSTGNALV
+530 RATERSTGNDLV
-542 IKVAVGLSMERLGL
+542 IKVTIGLSTEQLEQ
-556 AIDAVSK
+556 AIDAVSN